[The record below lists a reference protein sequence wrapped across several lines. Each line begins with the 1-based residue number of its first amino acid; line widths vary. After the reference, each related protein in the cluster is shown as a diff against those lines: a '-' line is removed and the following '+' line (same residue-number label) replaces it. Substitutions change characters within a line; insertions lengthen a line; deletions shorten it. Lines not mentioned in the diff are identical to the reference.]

1 MRISDWSSD
10 VCSSDLPDELPD
22 CSTPHQKPRI
32 VDEPTSLRNKQPG
45 TGFSRGQPLQCL
57 GATNLCLEIGDD
69 MRFATGGESW
79 DRVVPVFALPY
90 AIWTLYVH
98 LIVAAHARS
107 EEHTS
112 DLQSLMSISYAAL
125 CLKNKIIIIQY
136 STCNYYLSHT
146 RHT

>member
-10 VCSSDLPDELPD
+10 VCSSDLDLNLRPSGYEPDELPD

-32 VDEPTSLRNKQPG
+32 VDEPTSLRNNQPG

-57 GATNLCLEIGDD
+57 GATNLWLEIGDD

-90 AIWTLYVH
+90 AIW
-98 LIVAAHARS
+98 RS

-112 DLQSLMSISYAAL
+112 ELQSLL
-125 CLKNKIIIIQY
+125 R
-136 STCNYYLSHT
+136 T
-146 RHT
+146 